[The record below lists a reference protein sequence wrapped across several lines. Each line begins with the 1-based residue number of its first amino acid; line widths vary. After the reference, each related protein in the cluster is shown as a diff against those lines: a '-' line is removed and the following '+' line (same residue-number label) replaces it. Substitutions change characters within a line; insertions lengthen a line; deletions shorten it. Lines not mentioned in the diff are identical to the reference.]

1 MKVVDLS
8 KRRQEKIAANN
19 AQSVK
24 DASSA
29 LQDMKDDIN
38 VVINASIDALVA
50 AGMSEDKAMMVVMT
64 HLSDLVMGDDLE
76 TV

>member
-38 VVINASIDALVA
+38 VVINASIDALVD

>member
-38 VVINASIDALVA
+38 VVINASIDALVD
-50 AGMSEDKAMMVVMT
+50 AGMSEDKATMVVMT

>member
-8 KRRQEKIAANN
+8 KHRQEKIAANN